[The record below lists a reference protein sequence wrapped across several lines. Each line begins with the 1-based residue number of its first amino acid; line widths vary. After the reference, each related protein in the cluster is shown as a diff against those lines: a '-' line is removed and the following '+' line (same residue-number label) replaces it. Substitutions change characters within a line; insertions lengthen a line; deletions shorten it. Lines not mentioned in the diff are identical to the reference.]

1 MARWVCANFTWRSE
15 VRVVRRTPI
24 RPFFAEELMRDPSS
38 TDTFPALGADGAL
51 AADANRF
58 LDADAS
64 EAAFGDALADILA
77 AERSRAAFLAQARRR
92 PGGAS

>member
-1 MARWVCANFTWRSE
+1 
-15 VRVVRRTPI
+15 
-24 RPFFAEELMRDPSS
+24 MRDPSS
-38 TDTFPALGADGAL
+38 TDTFPALGADGAI

-64 EAAFGDALADILA
+64 EAAFGDALA
-77 AERSRAAFLAQARRR
+77 ERSRAAFLAQARRR